1 MNTRNSGWT
10 GLTTQNFLIPLLFVL
25 ITVSKAH
32 ADQTVFSNNFEANA
46 SGFVPG
52 GSLAP
57 FVLSRTNFPTDG
69 GGLTSPNQS
78 TWLGP
83 IGYGIAKDSAHNEIV
98 NLTLNYLIPGQ
109 TYTVAFDLF
118 IGGSWDGGA
127 DYYGPDGW
135 YFAVNGTRL
144 VDTYFSN
151 GDQNVD
157 YGAYS
162 PQRYSDTT
170 YANPN
175 GPDHLAFTG
184 AEFYKKQ
191 GPSYTGYYGIYYFS
205 HGAGNPV
212 LTFTATNSSVTLEW
226 ARYITANNFDSYG
239 DEYWALDNVL
249 VTTTGLVVPTL
260 NIRATTTNSV
270 VVFWPSSTTGFTLQ
284 ENTDL
289 STASWVTTGQG
300 VTDDGT
306 NKFIIVN
313 PAVGKRFYRLS
324 NP

>member
-1 MNTRNSGWT
+1 MKIQNAVWVDLTSH
-10 GLTTQNFLIPLLFVL
+10 GLLTSLLFVL
-25 ITVSKAH
+25 ILVLPAH
-32 ADQTVFSNNFEANA
+32 GDLTVFSNNFETDT
-46 SGFVPG
+46 SGLVPG
-52 GSLAP
+52 GSLLS
-57 FVLSRTNFPTDG
+57 LSRTNLPTDG
-69 GGLTSPNQS
+69 NGLTSPNQS

-83 IGYGIAKDSAHNEIV
+83 LGYGIAKDPAHNEIV
-98 NLTLNYLIPGQ
+98 NLTLNNLIPGQ

-135 YFAVNGTRL
+135 YFSVNGTRL

-170 YANPN
+170 YATPN

-184 AEFYKKQ
+184 AEFYRKQ

-205 HGAGNPV
+205 HGTGNPV
-212 LTFTATNSSVTLEW
+212 LAFTATGTSATLEW
-226 ARYITANNFDSYG
+226 ARYVTTNNFDAYG

-249 VTTTGLVVPTL
+249 VTGPGVTAPVLT
-260 NIRATTTNSV
+260 IRAKTTNSV
-270 VVFWPSSTTGFTLQ
+270 VVSWPSPSTGFTLQ
-284 ENTDL
+284 ENVGL
-289 STASWVTTGQG
+289 NPANWVATGQT
-300 VTDDGT
+300 VSDDGT
-306 NKFIIVN
+306 NKFVIVN
-313 PAVGKRFYRLS
+313 PAVGQRFYRLS